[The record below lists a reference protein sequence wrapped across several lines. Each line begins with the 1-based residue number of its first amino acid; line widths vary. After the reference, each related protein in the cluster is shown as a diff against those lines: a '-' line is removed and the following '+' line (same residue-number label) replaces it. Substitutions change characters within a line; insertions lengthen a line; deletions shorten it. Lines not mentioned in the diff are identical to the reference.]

1 MRTKDITMK
10 EAFAWDKQLLI
21 AKMVKNEA
29 NGILRG
35 DVNLSQVLNN
45 PYTAYFSDAP
55 RNALT
60 VFFKEYQCD
69 IRGPFTVYMK
79 VKTKQGKGY
88 IFNVSI
94 DLGMNFATKDIVDFF
109 KEVAFPQSVKLVR
122 EASKEI
128 PFSDVAEVTSYVEGV

>member
-21 AKMVKNEA
+21 AKMAKNEA

-35 DVNLSQVLNN
+35 DVNISQVLNN
-45 PYTAYFSDAP
+45 PCTAYFSDAP

-94 DLGMNFATKDIVDFF
+94 VEMNFATKDIVDLI
-109 KEVAFPQSVKLVR
+109 KEVAIPQSIKLVR
-122 EASKEI
+122 EAAREI
-128 PFSDVAEVTSYVEGV
+128 PFADVVEVTSYVEGV

>member
-1 MRTKDITMK
+1 MRTKDITMNT
-10 EAFAWDKQLLI
+10 AFAWDKQLLI
-21 AKMVKNEA
+21 AKMAKNEA

-60 VFFKEYQCD
+60 VYFKEHQCD

-88 IFNVSI
+88 IYNVSI
-94 DLGMNFATKDIVDFF
+94 EEMNFATKDIVDLI
-109 KEVAFPQSVKLVR
+109 KEVAIPQSIKLIR
-122 EASKEI
+122 EAAKEI
-128 PFSDVAEVTSYVEGV
+128 PFADVVEVTSYVEGV

>member
-21 AKMVKNEA
+21 AKMAKNEA

-94 DLGMNFATKDIVDFF
+94 VEMNFATKDIVDLI
-109 KEVAFPQSVKLVR
+109 KEVAIPQSIKIVR
-122 EASKEI
+122 EAAREI
-128 PFSDVAEVTSYVEGV
+128 PFSDVVEVTSYVEGV

>member
-10 EAFAWDKQLLI
+10 TAFAWDKQLLI
-21 AKMVKNEA
+21 SKIAKNKD
-29 NGILRG
+29 NGILCSE
-35 DVNLSQVLNN
+35 VNLSQVLSN

-69 IRGPFTVYMK
+69 IRSPFTVYMK

-94 DLGMNFATKDIVDFF
+94 CEMNFATKDIVDLI
-109 KEVAFPQSVKLVR
+109 KEVAIPQSIKIVK
-122 EASKEI
+122 EAAKEI
-128 PFSDVAEVTSYVEGV
+128 PFADVVEVTSYVEGA

>member
-21 AKMVKNEA
+21 AKMAKNEA

-60 VFFKEYQCD
+60 VFFKENQCD

-94 DLGMNFATKDIVDFF
+94 CEMNFATKDIVDLI
-109 KEVAFPQSVKLVR
+109 KEVAIPQSIKLVK

-128 PFSDVAEVTSYVEGV
+128 PFADVVEVTSYVEGA

>member
-21 AKMVKNEA
+21 TKMAKNEA

-94 DLGMNFATKDIVDFF
+94 VEINFATKDIVDLI
-109 KEVAFPQSVKLVR
+109 KEVAIPQSIKLVR
-122 EASKEI
+122 EAAKEI
-128 PFSDVAEVTSYVEGV
+128 PFADVAEVTAYVEGV

>member
-21 AKMVKNEA
+21 AKMAKNEA

-35 DVNLSQVLNN
+35 DVNLLQVLNN

-94 DLGMNFATKDIVDFF
+94 VEMNFATKDIVDLI
-109 KEVAFPQSVKLVR
+109 KEVAIPQSIKLVR
-122 EASKEI
+122 EAAREI
-128 PFSDVAEVTSYVEGV
+128 PFADVVEVTSYVEGV